1 MHESYRDRIYAH
13 YASKFQDMA
22 GAFNEQ
28 EAIQWGLPYRRSYL
42 RGWLPEDRAAS
53 ILEVACGGGRL
64 LHTLKQLGYTNL
76 SGVDLSPEQVALSRQ
91 VLPEERVH
99 HGDVITFLEQHKGQF
114 HLIIGLDIVEHFK
127 KDECLRFLD
136 ACREALRPGGRLVL
150 QTPNAG
156 CFWGAEH
163 RYNDFTHE
171 IGFNPNSLTRILS
184 LVGFEGVVARE
195 SGPVPRGVF
204 SSIRWALWRILRLK
218 MMFWNLVEI
227 GSPGSRVFT
236 RNFLASGQRTDS

>member
-1 MHESYRDRIYAH
+1 MTQSYRERIYAH
-13 YASKFQDMA
+13 YASKFQDKV

-28 EAIQWGLPYRRSYL
+28 EAIHWGRPYGKSYFK
-42 RGWLPEDRAAS
+42 GWLPRDLSAPV
-53 ILEVACGGGRL
+53 LEVACGGGRL
-64 LHTLKQLGYTNL
+64 LHLLKRLGYTDV

-99 HGDVITFLEQHKGQF
+99 HEDVIAFLEQHKGQF
-114 HLIIGLDIVEHFK
+114 HLIIGLDIVEHFE

-136 ACREALRPGGRLVL
+136 ACREGLGPGGRLVL

-184 LVGFEGVVARE
+184 LVGFEGVVTRE
-195 SGPVPRGVF
+195 LGPVPHGVF
-204 SSIRWALWRILRLK
+204 SSVRWVLWRILRLK
-218 MMFWNLVEI
+218 LMLWNLVEI
-227 GSPGSRVFT
+227 GDSGSGVFT
-236 RNFLASGQRTDS
+236 RNFLASGRRAAS